1 MCKYMIIICFI
12 FMKVGKGDVT
22 EKEMLITAPSKSI
35 SRGPKKN
42 LDSLLRFKAP
52 SLCWT
57 NRAAQ
62 FEVEKRDGVVAAV

>member
-1 MCKYMIIICFI
+1 
-12 FMKVGKGDVT
+12 MKVGKGDVT

-35 SRGPKKN
+35 SWGPQKN

-62 FEVEKRDGVVAAV
+62 FEVEKRDGVVAALWRVE